1 MLGIYNLLK
10 VCYVAPMVAGETN
23 RGTTTRVVVLVLT
36 VGILSALLTFFIG
49 GFVIRAPEA
58 LTASPATVAQGN
70 QPAQSAFIHLET
82 VASVD
87 SAITFPRPDDPNPS
101 WVSYLP
107 TTILKVPAN
116 SVVTVQIDQEDGA
129 SGLRNPL
136 WASARGIV
144 DGKFHMTY
152 FDDQGNP
159 QEGDFSA
166 IADAATAAH
175 TFAIPDLGVFVPLEG
190 ISDAAPAGSM
200 NVITF
205 SFKTGKAGLY
215 HWQCFVPCGAGTI
228 YGNGG
233 PMQTLGYMAGLLVVQ

>member
-49 GFVIRAPEA
+49 GFVIRGPEA

-166 IADAATAAH
+166 IADPANAAH

-190 ISDAAPAGSM
+190 VNAAAPAGSM

-215 HWQCFVPCGAGTI
+215 HWQCFVPCGSGTI

>member
-23 RGTTTRVVVLVLT
+23 GGTTTRVVVLVLT

-49 GFVIRAPEA
+49 GFVIRGPES

-136 WASARGIV
+136 WANARGIV

-152 FDDQGNP
+152 FDNNGNP

-166 IADAATAAH
+166 IDDPANAAH

-190 ISDAAPAGSM
+190 VNAAAPAGSM

-205 SFKTGKAGLY
+205 SFKTGKAGIY
-215 HWQCFVPCGAGTI
+215 HWQCFVPCGSGTI